1 MEILLNLWNPI
12 LTKLFWR
19 CEMTISLKNFQIF
32 LVIEYIMTHLPSN
45 HRYYPNSKIS
55 IHLKFPSCLVKLS
68 VERENIFSYVS
79 SIPTCPTLMSD
90 AFEVWLLGSK
100 LWPYCTF
107 LFWVALI
114 WTILGTRKPKTTLAD
129 WDDFL
134 NPNGTYCAILQQFFF
149 VGTQV
154 VEYVKLWVLHK
165 KPLSIMW
172 DKVIKK
178 ELSLKCAYFLRYI
191 LLFSYIFCICSTG
204 SKRRI
209 WALRFCPLY
218 LPVIHNILLQVT
230 LLL

>member
-1 MEILLNLWNPI
+1 MSVPFQHVPHLWVTLLRCG
-12 LTKLFWR
+12 FWAQN
-19 CEMTISLKNFQIF
+19 CDHIAHFYF
-32 LVIEYIMTHLPSN
+32 GWHW
-45 HRYYPNSKIS
+45 
-55 IHLKFPSCLVKLS
+55 
-68 VERENIFSYVS
+68 YV
-79 SIPTCPTLMSD
+79 C
-90 AFEVWLLGSK
+90 
-100 LWPYCTF
+100 
-107 LFWVALI
+107 
-114 WTILGTRKPKTTLAD
+114 TILGNRKPKTTLAD

-149 VGTQV
+149 VGTLV

-172 DKVIKK
+172 HKVIKK
-178 ELSLKCAYFLRYI
+178 ELSLKRAYFLRYI

>member
-1 MEILLNLWNPI
+1 
-12 LTKLFWR
+12 
-19 CEMTISLKNFQIF
+19 MTISLKNFQIF

-134 NPNGTYCAILQQFFF
+134 NPNGTYCAILQQFFLL
-149 VGTQV
+149 GH
-154 VEYVKLWVLHK
+154 KLWNM
-165 KPLSIMW
+165 SNFEYY
-172 DKVIKK
+172 IKNPYQ
-178 ELSLKCAYFLRYI
+178 SCGIR
-191 LLFSYIFCICSTG
+191 
-204 SKRRI
+204 
-209 WALRFCPLY
+209 
-218 LPVIHNILLQVT
+218 
-230 LLL
+230 